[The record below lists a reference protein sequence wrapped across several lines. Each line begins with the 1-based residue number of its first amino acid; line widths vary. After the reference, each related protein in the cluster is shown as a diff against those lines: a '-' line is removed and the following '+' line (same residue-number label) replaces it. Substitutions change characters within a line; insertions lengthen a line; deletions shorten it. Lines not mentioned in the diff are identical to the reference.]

1 MKISPTSILNF
12 LSLIWEQFNKLSAVI
27 VLFLIACYIEPT
39 LIANSLGQFNIY
51 NEIATKAAQW
61 FMTHETPICNTL
73 IGYFF
78 FVALCLIAYTISL
91 KFSSESNKE
100 ILEQSLVLV
109 IQIGIFLIIG
119 LEIARALTIS
129 SFGILAIGEH
139 YLHTPYSKIVNVL
152 SFIGLA
158 LTGMVIVKSVIQL
171 FYIPKNS
178 RVTPTNLHR
187 LRQPTRAEQR
197 IMNTP
202 DDRDKWS

>member
-78 FVALCLIAYTISL
+78 FVALCWIAYTISL
-91 KFSSESNKE
+91 KFSSKSNKE
-100 ILEQSLVLV
+100 ILEQSLVLA
-109 IQIGIFLIIG
+109 IQIGTFLIIG
-119 LEIARALTIS
+119 LEIAKALTIS
-129 SFGILAIGEH
+129 SFGIWAIGEY

-158 LTGMVIVKSVIQL
+158 LTGIVIGKSIVQL
-171 FYIPKNS
+171 FYIPKDS
-178 RVTPTNLHR
+178 RATPTNLHR
-187 LRQPTRAEQR
+187 FRQPTRAERR

-202 DDRDKWS
+202 DDRDKWY